1 MNFLIVEEIEIVKMG
16 IYIAHNVTI
25 ENMKTRWSLIYFH
38 GEHSF

>member
-25 ENMKTRWSLIYFH
+25 ENMKIRWSLINFH